1 MPKKK
6 KKDNEQ
12 QSSRNISFD
21 HSSFQNLFS
30 PVTSPVAVKPS
41 QGNLTG
47 SERVT
52 KDSAAD
58 IYNAILKWNNLN
70 LSGAAIMSKIANC
83 KLQAIFEP
91 STTVSADVSP
101 PSTTMPL
108 EMEPLC
114 EKLLKTVEAMEKVIH
129 KLEAM
134 CDVYRGLFN
143 LEEHRHQAG
152 DVTETVPFQS
162 WTYKDF
168 EVTSAKIVEAYQKE
182 FELKQRLVE
191 VIAHVPDRN
200 LLMFC
205 TAGWLHEPYVSGETQ
220 LLLEALVTETGLK

>member
-1 MPKKK
+1 
-6 KKDNEQ
+6 
-12 QSSRNISFD
+12 
-21 HSSFQNLFS
+21 
-30 PVTSPVAVKPS
+30 
-41 QGNLTG
+41 
-47 SERVT
+47 
-52 KDSAAD
+52 
-58 IYNAILKWNNLN
+58 
-70 LSGAAIMSKIANC
+70 
-83 KLQAIFEP
+83 
-91 STTVSADVSP
+91 
-101 PSTTMPL
+101 
-108 EMEPLC
+108 
-114 EKLLKTVEAMEKVIH
+114 
-129 KLEAM
+129 M

>member
-12 QSSRNISFD
+12 QSSRKISFD

-30 PVTSPVAVKPS
+30 PVTSPVAVKAS

-83 KLQAIFEP
+83 KLQ
-91 STTVSADVSP
+91 
-101 PSTTMPL
+101 
-108 EMEPLC
+108 
-114 EKLLKTVEAMEKVIH
+114 EKVIH